1 MNCEQNSYIIM
12 ENMVTGASFI
22 WKLALSVILM
32 NRIRKTHRY
41 VPLIIL
47 SKSSHPVYIHNS
59 GYHLITREQDEH
71 QHN

>member
-1 MNCEQNSYIIM
+1 MNCEQNSYKIM
-12 ENMVTGASFI
+12 VNMVTGVDLSYGSWHYPSF
-22 WKLALSVILM
+22 LL

-59 GYHLITREQDEH
+59 GYLLIT
-71 QHN
+71 